1 MVSCVRGKVVVVNAA
16 TRVSKWIAG
25 RSSNSLPSPPPHQI
39 PRKALI
45 TCFCTGSK
53 APINHHFRPE
63 AFRSEN
69 ASILPKSQHRIFKV
83 LSRHIWGTFTWTENQ
98 PQRDVVKQCISMGH
112 SHYTEDTN
120 TCTKQYQYDN
130 CWISL
135 KEKNYGLNKANFLAS
150 LRQHDGRSFLMVLP
164 GVDNL
169 HHVNVTMNEVHNKC

>member
-1 MVSCVRGKVVVVNAA
+1 MSQRVWVNELRVRVPTHSPLPRRTKSPVRHLSHASA
-16 TRVSKWIAG
+16 RV
-25 RSSNSLPSPPPHQI
+25 P
-39 PRKALI
+39 
-45 TCFCTGSK
+45 
-53 APINHHFRPE
+53 RPE
-63 AFRSEN
+63 LIIISDRRAFRSAN
-69 ASILPKSQHRIFKV
+69 ASILPKSRHSIFKV
-83 LSRHIWGTFTWTENQ
+83 RLRHIQGTFTWTENQ
-98 PQRDVVKQCISMGH
+98 AERDVVKQCIPMGH

>member
-1 MVSCVRGKVVVVNAA
+1 MLQRVWVNELRVGVPTHSPHPLRTKSPVRHLSHASA
-16 TRVSKWIAG
+16 RVPRPQLIIILDRRPSVLKTLQSYLSHSTEYLKYFKGIFEVPLRG
-25 RSSNSLPSPPPHQI
+25 PKTNLKEMSLNNVFQWAI
-39 PRKALI
+39 
-45 TCFCTGSK
+45 
-53 APINHHFRPE
+53 
-63 AFRSEN
+63 
-69 ASILPKSQHRIFKV
+69 
-83 LSRHIWGTFTWTENQ
+83 HI
-98 PQRDVVKQCISMGH
+98 
-112 SHYTEDTN
+112 TEDTN